1 MSNLTSR
8 TIAGGLMTLLGLFL
22 IVLPLFASLEEAWFA
37 PLIYGVPLLILG
49 LFLLFNSKEDKIE
62 RIKSRRKK

>member
-8 TIAGGLMTLLGLFL
+8 TITGGFMTSLGLVL
-22 IVLPLFASLEEAWFA
+22 IAFVIFDNSEFRWWVLFYGI
-37 PLIYGVPLLILG
+37 PLIILG

-62 RIKSRRKK
+62 RIKSRRKKK